1 MNTPVGKSQQ
11 GKKIMS
17 RKYEVTFQGS
27 QGQVAKIKDQRE
39 NVTVV
44 KFARRRQAKLFPGQF
59 AGVLVKSKA

>member
-1 MNTPVGKSQQ
+1 
-11 GKKIMS
+11 MS

-27 QGQVAKIKDQRE
+27 QGQVAKVLDLKA